1 MDGDQLHYGYPY
13 PPIALFFTAL
23 SECFFRDFRI
33 GYAVALGAAAVLIS
47 RMQRNE
53 HSCVIALLFI
63 TAPSTSFILNQGWI
77 EPLSLFLL
85 AVASW
90 CWFRAPRAFPFVLG
104 LFFVSKQ
111 YLLPLFPLVFLLAPG
126 PLRSRSTMMFLAKVV
141 GAMCTVTLPLALLN
155 LPAFVHSVVLA
166 HVRTPFRADSMSYAI
181 WFPHNMRSV
190 WSLVSFALCLFVMA
204 VFLCSRKRGYKNF
217 LLALT
222 TALFAFFIF
231 NKQAFANYYY
241 FVSSS
246 IWLLLSV
253 SAGDRAS
260 NSLTPVIETKRQLEP
275 VAVLS

>member
-1 MDGDQLHYGYPY
+1 
-13 PPIALFFTAL
+13 
-23 SECFFRDFRI
+23 
-33 GYAVALGAAAVLIS
+33 
-47 RMQRNE
+47 
-53 HSCVIALLFI
+53 
-63 TAPSTSFILNQGWI
+63 
-77 EPLSLFLL
+77 
-85 AVASW
+85 
-90 CWFRAPRAFPFVLG
+90 
-104 LFFVSKQ
+104 
-111 YLLPLFPLVFLLAPG
+111 
-126 PLRSRSTMMFLAKVV
+126 MMFLAKIV